1 VAHDESQANVVVN
14 GFLAARRFF
23 IDELHDKAALLA
35 MGVNHL
41 PLILPERGWLNRVS
55 V

>member
-14 GFLAARRFF
+14 GFELRDDFF
-23 IDELHDKAALLA
+23 IDELPGKPALLA